1 VKIKNGRVPAF
12 PDFIMSWVNDQL
24 NELINALFT
33 APNLIVVLP
42 GAVGSNMQFDGNWQN
57 FQKNS
62 PMPIVLSHSKISRHR
77 CDKRI
82 TQTTLPIDKDNLMN

>member
-1 VKIKNGRVPAF
+1 MKIKNGRVPAF

-57 FQKNS
+57 FQKKFTDAYSSQSLEN
-62 PMPIVLSHSKISRHR
+62 IK
-77 CDKRI
+77 
-82 TQTTLPIDKDNLMN
+82 TQM